1 MPARPPARGRPT
13 GVRPPLQLC
22 IELLGREEVTSDLL
36 GSIRLLRDL
45 PPRVLDALAS
55 RIVAGILIALR
66 TNLAVIRTH
75 DEWQARLSCADR
87 VAARR
92 NSLERGAAW
101 CRHGATQWCN
111 TWCSTVV
118 QHMVQHMVQYSWC
131 STVVQHMVQQWL
143 AAARARGEALASVHA
158 RGLQRGKVG
167 VGSGLT
173 PAHNCTRTGL
183 TPAHICTGA
192 GPAPAHICTR
202 TVGPLH
208 RGSQEV
214 FGLLNIF
221 LNKAETSACA
231 SDALVFL
238 CSAQAPE
245 GVVNAKNYLLFVDT
259 LFKSARRLHV
269 A

>member
-75 DEWQARLSCADR
+75 DEWQARLACADR

-101 CRHGATQWCN
+101 CRHGAKQWCN
-111 TWCSTVV
+111 TVV
-118 QHMVQHMVQYSWC
+118 QHSG
-131 STVVQHMVQQWL
+131 
-143 AAARARGEALASVHA
+143 AARLCNTWCNSGWQPHA
-158 RGLQRGKVG
+158 H
-167 VGSGLT
+167 T
-173 PAHNCTRTGL
+173 
-183 TPAHICTGA
+183 
-192 GPAPAHICTR
+192 
-202 TVGPLH
+202 
-208 RGSQEV
+208 E
-214 FGLLNIF
+214 
-221 LNKAETSACA
+221 
-231 SDALVFL
+231 
-238 CSAQAPE
+238 
-245 GVVNAKNYLLFVDT
+245 
-259 LFKSARRLHV
+259 RRLRQFTRV
-269 A
+269 GCSVGRWG